1 MKRVAITGMGIIS
14 PIGNNIDTVFD
25 SLVSG
30 YSGIKKMNEWRK
42 LEGLNSFIAGIV
54 EGLEPKKINRRH
66 RRTMGRMAIM
76 ASLAT
81 MDAVSDANL
90 TENEITSSRTGLV
103 MGSTTG
109 STGAIEEMFGNFI
122 KTGGFNLQ
130 EGTTFMK
137 VMSHSI
143 AANVAAMLG
152 IKGRLLAPCSACA
165 SSTQAIGL
173 GYETIKDGY
182 QDIMICGGAD
192 DLHSS
197 TAGVFDI
204 LHSASRSYNDTPEK
218 TPKPFDKNRDGLVV
232 SEGSGVVILEEYE
245 RAVARGAEI
254 YGELAGYGTCC
265 DGRHMTS
272 PSSEAMLSCM
282 NLAME
287 SAGIDASN
295 LDYIN
300 AHATGTILGDI
311 AESDAVRK
319 LVGDNVPISG
329 TKGYTG
335 HTLAASGAMEVIFC
349 ILMMQNGVIIPTLN
363 LNDIDENCSGI
374 GHVTQK
380 IDRDLNC
387 IMTSNFAFGGVNAT
401 LIIKKII

>member
-54 EGLEPKKINRRH
+54 GGLEPKKINRRH
-66 RRTMGRMAIM
+66 RRTMGRMAVM

-90 TENEITSSRTGLV
+90 TENDITSLRTGLV

-232 SEGSGVVILEEYE
+232 SEGSAVVILEEYE

-311 AESDAVRK
+311 AESAAVRK

-380 IDRDLNC
+380 IHSDLNC

>member
-54 EGLEPKKINRRH
+54 GGLEPKKINRRH

-311 AESDAVRK
+311 AESAAVRK

>member
-42 LEGLNSFIAGIV
+42 LEGLNSFIAGV
-54 EGLEPKKINRRH
+54 VGGLEPKKINRRH
-66 RRTMGRMAIM
+66 RRTMGRMAVM

-109 STGAIEEMFGNFI
+109 STAAIEEMFGNFI

-272 PSSEAMLSCM
+272 PSSEDMLNCM
-282 NLAME
+282 NLAIE
-287 SAGIDASN
+287 SAGINVLN

-300 AHATGTILGDI
+300 AHATGTLLGDI

-319 LVGDNVPISG
+319 LAGDKIPISG

-363 LNDIDENCSGI
+363 LNDIDEKCSGI
-374 GHVTQK
+374 AHVTQK

-401 LIIKKII
+401 LIIKK

>member
-66 RRTMGRMAIM
+66 RRTMGRMAVM

-109 STGAIEEMFGNFI
+109 STAAIEEMFGNFI

-232 SEGSGVVILEEYE
+232 SEGSAVVILEEYE

-287 SAGIDASN
+287 SAGMDASN

>member
-66 RRTMGRMAIM
+66 RRTMGRMAVM

-90 TENEITSSRTGLV
+90 TENDITSSRTGLV

-272 PSSEAMLSCM
+272 PSSEAMLICM

>member
-1 MKRVAITGMGIIS
+1 MKRVAITGMGIVS

-66 RRTMGRMAIM
+66 RRTMGRMAVM

>member
-54 EGLEPKKINRRH
+54 GGLEPKKINRRH
-66 RRTMGRMAIM
+66 RRTMGRMAVM

-90 TENEITSSRTGLV
+90 TENDITSLRTGLV

-232 SEGSGVVILEEYE
+232 SEGSAVVILEEYE

-311 AESDAVRK
+311 AESAAVRK

-349 ILMMQNGVIIPTLN
+349 ILMMQNGVIIPTLIHN
-363 LNDIDENCSGI
+363 TI
-374 GHVTQK
+374 
-380 IDRDLNC
+380 
-387 IMTSNFAFGGVNAT
+387 
-401 LIIKKII
+401 

>member
-1 MKRVAITGMGIIS
+1 MKRVAITGMGIVS

-66 RRTMGRMAIM
+66 RRTMGRMAVM

-90 TENEITSSRTGLV
+90 TENDITSSRTGLV

-109 STGAIEEMFGNFI
+109 STAAIEEMFGNFI

-287 SAGIDASN
+287 SAGIDALN

-319 LVGDNVPISG
+319 LVGDDVPISG

-380 IDRDLNC
+380 IVRDLNC